1 MHINITK
8 SETGNNKGSSS
19 QLVAYLEKENRLA
32 EKLDQNHQPE
42 YWFSHDRNNIQPY
55 EVRQGIDGNIA
66 KLSKDDTKFFLIN
79 ISPSEKEIRYLKEL
93 YGGQGAKAYLKDYA
107 NLVMDAYARNFK
119 RSGIDSN
126 KDLVYYG
133 KLEQNR
139 YYTYKDLEVRKGK
152 AAKGDIKPGEQM
164 HVQIIVSRKDAS
176 DRIKLSPLNNSKG
189 KNAAHSQKVGQFDR
203 VAFKQMSEALF
214 DRMFDYDRDVKESF
228 KYANTLKHGSYEQ
241 KKEVKEQYRVQ
252 QANKIVVEQ
261 GHSHG
266 ASLIDILLKGGQSIG
281 GSPTQDDH
289 QRRKRKRG
297 RGYGHDND
305 QSQGY
310 SM

>member
-32 EKLDQNHQPE
+32 EKLDQYHQPE
-42 YWFSHDRNNIQPY
+42 YWFRHDRNNIQPY
-55 EVRQGIDGNIA
+55 EVRQGIDGNVA

-126 KDLVYYG
+126 KDLIYFG

-176 DRIKLSPLNNSKG
+176 NSIKLSPLNNSKG
-189 KNAAHSQKVGQFDR
+189 KNAVHSQKVGQFDR

-214 DRMFDYDRDVKESF
+214 DHMFDYDREIKESF
-228 KYANTLKHGSYEQ
+228 KYTNTLKHGTYEQ
-241 KKEVKEQYRVQ
+241 KEEVKELSRVE
-252 QANKIVVEQ
+252 QANKVFIEQ
-261 GHSHG
+261 GYSHG
-266 ASLIDILLKGGQSIG
+266 TSLIDTLLKGGRQMG
-281 GSPTQDDH
+281 GAPPQDAD
-289 QRRKRKRG
+289 QRRRRKRG
-297 RGYGHDND
+297 HGYGQDND
-305 QSQGY
+305 QSHGY